1 MFGPMYLAL
10 LVALFFY
17 IVLPVSGGIITRT
30 SWKSFRTRIMAARNF
45 PRLGFQPCLEP
56 EAEFRFFGE
65 VDAIGGRNELWLRNK
80 GLSCVVD
87 ARSASVYLLSGAG
100 AGSAAGDGRTHES
113 GETGDS
119 GADGDSLEKVRWA
132 ALPSIPP
139 VARAYVVG
147 RAMLDGGR
155 MVMAP
160 AEGWPVLLIIHD
172 GSDEVVEQRAIWSG
186 RQKNEYWNPL
196 TQVSLVAG
204 LLAMSLIVSRVLS
217 TGTLP
222 SIAAI
227 TVVAGFSPLLPF
239 LPPGV
244 IGFILYRNAWRRAR
258 FCRSRRDLASFQG
271 VDGHGLRKWSHKSIA
286 TTILSAVYLAV
297 GLSVNFTLAVL
308 VLRMIL

>member
-1 MFGPMYLAL
+1 MYLAL
-10 LVALFFY
+10 LVAIFFY

-30 SWKSFRTRIMAARNF
+30 RWKSFRTRIMAARNL
-45 PRLGFQPCLEP
+45 PSLGFQRCLEP
-56 EAEFRFFGE
+56 DAEFRFFGE
-65 VDAIGGRNELWLRNK
+65 VDAIGGRDELWLRNE

-87 ARSASVYLLSGAG
+87 ARSASVYLLSGVSG
-100 AGSAAGDGRTHES
+100 GSAGGSGRSHDSSGMGQS
-113 GETGDS
+113 GES
-119 GADGDSLEKVRWA
+119 GADGDTLERVRWA

-139 VARAYVVG
+139 VARAYAVG
-147 RAMLDGGR
+147 RATLEGGR
-155 MVMAP
+155 MVMGP

-172 GSDEVVEQRAIWSG
+172 GRDEDVEERAIWSG

-227 TVVAGFSPLLPF
+227 TVVTGFSPLLPL

-244 IGFILYRNAWRRAR
+244 IGFILYRSAWRRAR
-258 FCRSRRDLASFQG
+258 FCRSRRDLAAFKG
-271 VDGHGLRKWSHKSIA
+271 VDSRVFRRWSHRSIA

-297 GLSVNFTLAVL
+297 GLFVNFALAVL
-308 VLRMIL
+308 LLRMIL